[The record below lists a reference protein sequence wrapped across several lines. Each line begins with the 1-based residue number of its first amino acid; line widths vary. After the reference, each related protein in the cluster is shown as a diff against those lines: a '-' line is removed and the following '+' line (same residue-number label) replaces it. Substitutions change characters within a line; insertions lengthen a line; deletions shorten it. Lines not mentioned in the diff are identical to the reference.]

1 MPEKLSTGAK
11 VGLGCGGG
19 GCLTV
24 VVIVIAAIISVVVGG
39 GPAETAD
46 EAAGQ
51 TASASATAEPVPT
64 TETPVPTDTVA
75 PGTALAMLADL
86 DTKGRA
92 PKTGYD
98 ADLFHWRSDVDHNGC
113 DTRNDV
119 LRRDLSD
126 ITLKRGSNGCV
137 VVGGML
143 DDPYLGESYEFDRD
157 PNNIDIDHVVARS
170 NAWQT
175 GAQDFDEA
183 ELEEFGNDPLN
194 LLAVSSTLNRQK
206 GDGDAATWLPPQ
218 KSFRC
223 EYVSRQIAVKHKYG
237 LWVVKAER
245 DAMTRV
251 LESCEDEPAFA
262 EDVSWPAAGDGD
274 NVTVEPEPTK
284 TKRPVETSAPDPE
297 PKRRE
302 SEPEPKRESSG
313 GSVYY
318 KNCSAARAAGA
329 APVRVG
335 DPGYGRHLDRDGD
348 GVGCE

>member
-19 GCLTV
+19 GCLTIA
-24 VVIVIAAIISVVVGG
+24 VIVIAAFISVIVGG
-39 GPAETAD
+39 APDETAAETVSG
-46 EAAGQ
+46 GQ
-51 TASASATAEPVPT
+51 ATTAPASPESTPTTAVPT
-64 TETPVPTDTVA
+64 PTKTAD

-86 DTKGRA
+86 ETKGRA

-98 ADLFHWRSDVDHNGC
+98 ADLFRWRADVDRNGC

-119 LRRDLSD
+119 LRRDLTD
-126 ITLKRGSNGCV
+126 ITLKLGSNGCAV
-137 VVGGML
+137 IAGRL
-143 DDPYLGESYEFDRD
+143 ADPYLGETYAFDRD

-175 GAQDFDEA
+175 GAQGLDET

-237 LWVVKAER
+237 LWVVRAER

-251 LESCEDEPAFA
+251 LESCEDEPAFT

-274 NVTVEPEPTK
+274 NVKVESTPTK
-284 TKRPVETSAPDPE
+284 TKKPVEKPAPAPE
-297 PKRRE
+297 KPAD
-302 SEPEPKRESSG
+302 EPEPKRDSFS

-318 KNCSAARAAGA
+318 KNCTAARAAGA

-335 DPGYGRHLDRDGD
+335 DPGYGRHLDRDGE